1 MWSHCLDLIVFH
13 RFGKKPSFILG
24 PHKLAATIYS
34 DSKQYHSLKSHQS
47 KISPNTSWSRR
58 QSAIVRWHGIGAR
71 LFLCFWLMMYTDS
84 SLNKEWQKL
93 IKDPGCMHS
102 TLLATGNSIV
112 KSNKSFFLRRAIKDR
127 SRSKCKVTSRNGIF
141 FYFKRF
147 CWLWRQLLKQ
157 DKRANQSKYYI
168 K

>member
-47 KISPNTSWSRR
+47 KISPNTSWLRL

-102 TLLATGNSIV
+102 TLLASGNYIV
-112 KSNKSFFLRRAIKDR
+112 RSNKAFFLRE
-127 SRSKCKVTSRNGIF
+127 
-141 FYFKRF
+141 
-147 CWLWRQLLKQ
+147 LLKIELEASA
-157 DKRANQSKYYI
+157 KSLPEMGFFFLFREILLAVTTTFKTR
-168 K
+168 